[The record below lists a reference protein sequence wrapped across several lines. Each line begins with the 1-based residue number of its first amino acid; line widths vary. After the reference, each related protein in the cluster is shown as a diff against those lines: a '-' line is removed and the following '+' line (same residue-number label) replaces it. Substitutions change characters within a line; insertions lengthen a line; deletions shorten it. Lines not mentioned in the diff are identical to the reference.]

1 MVHLTSYKIRKQ
13 AQGSMTTEKVAKIF
27 GLFFFIFA
35 VSGCSTTSERIAFDT
50 ALAQKQYQRAEVI
63 ALDEGTK
70 SNQASDLLW
79 SLEAGT
85 LLRYNGKLA
94 QSTTIFDGSEELIK
108 QEELK
113 SGVSSGLSLTAS
125 LFIND
130 NITSYQPRVYDRV
143 MVNTYK
149 AINFWALGDFNN
161 ARVEWNRT
169 DERQRRA
176 AEYFSKEILQQQERL
191 SFSSKEL
198 NNSLSKSLD
207 ILDASGVDVEQWI
220 PYSDYINPAS
230 LYLHGLYF
238 LLNGQ
243 GSGDFD
249 RARVSLSRAYA
260 MTRSS
265 QIAAD
270 LRLVRN
276 GRSQP
281 ANIWVIFENGTAARK
296 KEMRIDLPLFIV
308 TSNITYAG
316 IALPVLTTG
325 TPAYSYLMVNGQ
337 KKTQS
342 FATMD
347 RVIKGEFKT
356 EFTTILIKELTRAI
370 SKTLAQSSLLNSDDK
385 TVRLIGQIFA
395 VAQVATTQADLRSW
409 HSLPYDFQVARVD
422 WPKNGQFT
430 LSTSDGN
437 LVKVQLP
444 STPQPLIVYVRAI
457 TAGATP
463 QVEILTSKNAL

>member
-1 MVHLTSYKIRKQ
+1 MRQTSDWIGVSTKRTKANNRVTSLLKLLPLIC
-13 AQGSMTTEKVAKIF
+13 I
-27 GLFFFIFA
+27 L
-35 VSGCSTTSERIAFDT
+35 SGCSTTSERIAFDN
-50 ALAQKQYQRAEVI
+50 ALSQKQYQLAENI

-70 SNQASDLLW
+70 NNQATELLW
-79 SLEAGT
+79 SLEAGSM
-85 LLRYNGKLA
+85 LRYNGKQS
-94 QSTTIFDGSEELIK
+94 QSTTIFDSSEELIK
-108 QEELK
+108 GEELK

-125 LFIND
+125 LLIND
-130 NITSYQPRVYDRV
+130 NVTSYQPRVYDRV

-149 AINFWALGDFNN
+149 ALNFWALGDFTN

-176 AEYFSKEILQQQERL
+176 AEYFSKEILQQKERL
-191 SFSSKEL
+191 SFSSKEV
-198 NNSLSKSLD
+198 NNSLSKSMD
-207 ILDASGVDVEQWI
+207 VLDASGVDVEKWI
-220 PYSDYINPAS
+220 PYSDYINPGS

-238 LLNGQ
+238 LLNGE

-260 MTRSS
+260 MTRNS

-270 LRLVRN
+270 LRLVKN
-276 GRSQP
+276 GRNQP
-281 ANIWVIFENGTAARK
+281 PAVWVIFENGTAARK
-296 KEMRIDLPLFIV
+296 REMRIDLPLFIV
-308 TSNITYAG
+308 SNNISYAG
-316 IALPVLTTG
+316 IALPVLNSG
-325 TPAYSYLMVNGQ
+325 TPAYSHLIVNGQ

-370 SKTLAQSSLLNSDDK
+370 SKTVAQSSLLNSDDK

-409 HSLPYDFQVARVD
+409 HALPYEFQVARVN

-437 LVKVQLP
+437 LIRVDLP
-444 STPQPLIVYVRAI
+444 STPQPIIVYVRAI
-457 TAGATP
+457 TAGENP
-463 QVEILTSKNAL
+463 QVEILMSKNAL